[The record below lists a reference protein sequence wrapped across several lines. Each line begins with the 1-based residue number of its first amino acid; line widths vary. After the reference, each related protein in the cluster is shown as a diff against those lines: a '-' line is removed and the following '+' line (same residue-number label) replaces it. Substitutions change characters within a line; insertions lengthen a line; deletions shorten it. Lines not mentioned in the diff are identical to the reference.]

1 MKQIGVVALVAFAML
16 PLGCASGVH
25 LDTDPMATGQKI
37 DRIGDLSMAID
48 RSPRDPELYAK
59 RALAY
64 ENNGEYKTAIADL
77 DQAILI
83 KPDNP
88 QYRFLRGIAYA
99 YAGDDSMAQQEFE
112 RAMAMD
118 PGSYQSYNA
127 RAWLMATAPDAQL
140 RNGKKAVEYAT
151 KACEMTNWQ
160 DPDVVGTLAAAYA
173 ETGDFDNAIKWQ
185 QKSIDLTSTT
195 LLVTLDERKARLA
208 LYQNHQPWRPT
219 QPNHPLTPS

>member
-1 MKQIGVVALVAFAML
+1 MKQIGVVALVALAML

-25 LDTDPMATGQKI
+25 LDSAPMASGQKV
-37 DRIGDLSMAID
+37 DRIGDLSMAIE
-48 RSPRDPELYAK
+48 RSPRDATLYAK

-64 ENNGEYKTAIADL
+64 ENNGEYKPAIADL
-77 DQAILI
+77 DQAIAM

-88 QYRFLRGIAYA
+88 KYRFMRGTAYA
-99 YAGDDSMAQQEFE
+99 YAGETGMAQQEFE
-112 RAMAMD
+112 RAIAMD
-118 PGSYQSYNA
+118 PGSAESYNA
-127 RAWLMATAPDAQL
+127 RAWLMATAPEAQL
-140 RNGKKAVEYAT
+140 RNGKNAVEYAN
-151 KACEMTNWQ
+151 KACEMTDWQ

-195 LLVTLDERKARLA
+195 FLTTLDERKARLA

-219 QPNHPLTPS
+219 PPNHPLMPS